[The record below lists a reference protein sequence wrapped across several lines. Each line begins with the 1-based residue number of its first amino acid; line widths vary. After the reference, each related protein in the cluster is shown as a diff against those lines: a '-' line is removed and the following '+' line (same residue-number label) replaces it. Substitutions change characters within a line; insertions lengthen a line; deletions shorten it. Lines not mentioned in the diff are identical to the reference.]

1 MDTKAYCLADFILC
15 CMYDP
20 QSVQV
25 LHDAELNAREQFGLV
40 TKAEIR
46 AFISNQGLQNLTYV
60 NTELP
65 TGK

>member
-1 MDTKAYCLADFILC
+1 
-15 CMYDP
+15 MYDP